1 VIEAPTPAAPTPADQ
16 ARTLARSLDTA
27 ALATGLG
34 EGRWPYASLVLLAVD
49 HDASP
54 LLLVSQLA
62 EHTRNMLADGRV
74 SLLLDGTVGLE
85 SRLTGPRVTL
95 LGEAAISDE
104 PRHRARFLAR
114 HPEAALYA
122 GFADFAIWRVE
133 PVRAH
138 LVGGFGKIHWV
149 EGAAFTGP
157 APAAL
162 MEAEAEIVAHM
173 NADHAEAVDLYARV
187 LAGREGAGWQM
198 TGCDAEGCDLRLGGA
213 VVRMPFAHA
222 AQDAAGA
229 RKELVSLVQMARSAP
244 S

>member
-1 VIEAPTPAAPTPADQ
+1 MSASTTPAPTPADQ
-16 ARTLARSLDTA
+16 ARALARSLDTA
-27 ALATGLG
+27 TLATGLG

-54 LLLVSQLA
+54 LLLVSRLA

-74 SLLLDGTVGLE
+74 SLLLDGTAGLE

-95 LGEAAISDE
+95 LGEAAPSEE

-114 HPEAALYA
+114 HPDAALYA
-122 GFADFAIWRVE
+122 GFADFAVWRIK

-138 LVGGFGKIHWV
+138 LVGGFGRIHWV
-149 EGAAFTGP
+149 EGEAFMGP
-157 APAAL
+157 SPAAL
-162 MEAEAEIVAHM
+162 MAAEAEIVAHM
-173 NADHAEAVDLYARV
+173 NADHADALDLYARV
-187 LAGREGAGWQM
+187 LAGREGEGWQM

-213 VVRMPFAHA
+213 VARIPFAHA
-222 AQDAAGA
+222 AQDAAEA
-229 RKELVSLVQMARSAP
+229 RKELVSLVRTARSSP

>member
-1 VIEAPTPAAPTPADQ
+1 MTEASSASNPTPAAQ
-16 ARTLARSLDTA
+16 ARALARSLDA
-27 ALATGLG
+27 ATLATGLG
-34 EGRWPYASLVLLAVD
+34 EARWPYASLVLLAVD

-54 LLLVSQLA
+54 LLLVSRLA

-74 SLLLDGTVGLE
+74 SLLLDGTAGLE

-95 LGEAAISDE
+95 LGEAAISHD

-122 GFADFAIWRVE
+122 DFADFAIWRVE

-149 EGAAFTGP
+149 EGAAFVGP

-162 MEAEAEIVAHM
+162 IAAEAEIVAHM
-173 NADHAEAVDLYARV
+173 NADHADAVGLYARV
-187 LAGREGAGWQM
+187 LARREGEGWQM

-213 VVRMPFAHA
+213 VARIPFAHA
-222 AQDAAGA
+222 AYDAETA
-229 RKELVSLVQMARSAP
+229 RKELVSLVRTARNTES
-244 S
+244 

>member
-1 VIEAPTPAAPTPADQ
+1 MSASTTPAPTPADQ
-16 ARTLARSLDTA
+16 ARALARSLDTA
-27 ALATGLG
+27 TLATGLG

-54 LLLVSQLA
+54 LLLVSRLA

-95 LGEAAISDE
+95 LGEAAPSEE

-114 HPEAALYA
+114 HPDAALYA
-122 GFADFAIWRVE
+122 GFADFAVWRIK

-138 LVGGFGKIHWV
+138 LVGGFGRIHWV
-149 EGAAFTGP
+149 EGEAFMGP
-157 APAAL
+157 SPAAL
-162 MEAEAEIVAHM
+162 MAAEAEIVAHM
-173 NADHAEAVDLYARV
+173 NADHADALDLYARV
-187 LAGREGAGWQM
+187 LAGREGEGWQM

-213 VVRMPFAHA
+213 VARIPFAHA
-222 AQDAAGA
+222 AQDAAEA
-229 RKELVSLVQMARSAP
+229 RKELVSLVRTARSSP